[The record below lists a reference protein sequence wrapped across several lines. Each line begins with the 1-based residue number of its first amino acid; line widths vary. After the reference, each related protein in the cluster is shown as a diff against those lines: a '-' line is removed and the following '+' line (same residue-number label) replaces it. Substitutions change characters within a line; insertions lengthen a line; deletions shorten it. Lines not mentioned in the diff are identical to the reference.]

1 MFARSSMIGSFLASP
16 SRALAPLAPFMAPCG
31 ARSGPPRARF
41 GTAVEKTDRL
51 AADGG
56 DGCTGGKRCDGSVT
70 ERGPRRPQLRGL
82 HRRPGRV
89 HVDHPTASALPRRP
103 VQSLVPQRDA
113 AADGRGDRE
122 ISRLRDGPQQRVGLR
137 ESLCTFYETVF
148 DIIVEEPIAI
158 KSRP

>member
-89 HVDHPTASALPRRP
+89 HVDHLTTSARPRLCPGRDLGRIGAGQYP
-103 VQSLVPQRDA
+103 LFHADEKNRVPLEPLGRVHGGQRD
-113 AADGRGDRE
+113 
-122 ISRLRDGPQQRVGLR
+122 GL
-137 ESLCTFYETVF
+137 TAT
-148 DIIVEEPIAI
+148 P
-158 KSRP
+158 